1 MKSYNK
7 GFVSVVVIVIICL
20 AIAAGGAT
28 YYVKKQ
34 SATKAKIE
42 GVATTTAE
50 VSVGTESTGTIRSL
64 FSMTGNLKCLV
75 RGSNPQGEAE
85 GTVYVSGTSMRGDF
99 TTKSGETMA
108 VQSSMIKQG
117 DSVYFWSGENGGMA
131 SLSSAMKAE
140 AGASSNVSLNDNV
153 SYKCGAWTPDASKFV
168 VPTSVNFIDIEAM
181 MKGQIKL

>member
-1 MKSYNK
+1 MKSHNK
-7 GFVSVVVIVIICL
+7 GFASVVVIVIICL

-34 SATKAKIE
+34 STVKTKIE
-42 GVATTTAE
+42 GVATTTAQ

-64 FSMTGNLKCLV
+64 FSMTGNLKCEV
-75 RGSNPQGEAE
+75 HGSNPQGEAN

-108 VQSSMIKQG
+108 IESSMIKQG
-117 DSVYFWSGENGGMA
+117 DSVYFWSGENGGKVA
-131 SLSSAMKAE
+131 LTEAMKAE

-153 SYKCGAWTPDASKFV
+153 SYKCAAWSPDASKFT
-168 VPTSVNFIDIEAM
+168 VPTSVKFIDISAM
-181 MKGQIKL
+181 MKGQIKP